1 MNVAQLVMMGVE
13 AVSLTPAEREVL
25 AETPPGGIIL
35 FSRNCPSASACADL
49 VAEIQGLNHSGA
61 PPLLIAID
69 QEYGP
74 VCRLR
79 EGVPIFPGAAVLGE
93 DSNVSATEAT
103 AWKIGHCLADFGINV
118 NLAPVADLACPGSH
132 VLSDRCFS
140 TEPSTVAEQACAYIR
155 GLQQAGLAA
164 CAKHFPGHGSVTD
177 DSHAMLP
184 VSSLTLDELLS
195 SHLRPF
201 AAVVDTGVKIIMT
214 AHILFSEIDSSLPVT
229 LSNFFLNHLLRHQ
242 LGFAG
247 VILSDDLDMAA
258 MDSGDDMATV
268 MFQGL
273 TAGLD
278 MVLWG
283 RNIKKGDDPRRV
295 FARLQNMMDKH
306 NVSMRE
312 QFAEKQN
319 RLLDL
324 RTQLGKRLVMARS
337 VL

>member
-13 AVSLTPAEREVL
+13 GVTLTPAEREVL

-69 QEYGP
+69 QEFGP

-79 EGVPIFPGAAVLGE
+79 DGMPVFPGASVLGE
-93 DSNVSATEAT
+93 KGELSVTEMT
-103 AWKIGHCLADFGINV
+103 AWNIGRCLAGFGINV
-118 NLAPVADLACPGSH
+118 NLAPVADLSCSGSR
-132 VLSDRCFS
+132 VLADRCFAA
-140 TEPSTVAEQACAYIR
+140 EPSTVASQACAYVR

-177 DSHAMLP
+177 DSHVMLP

-195 SHLRPF
+195 SHLQPF
-201 AAVVDTGVKIIMT
+201 RAVVDTGVKIIMT

-229 LSNFFLNHLLRHQ
+229 ISNFFLNHLLRHQ
-242 LGFAG
+242 LGFG
-247 VILSDDLDMAA
+247 GIILSDDLDMAA
-258 MDSGDDMATV
+258 MESGNDLAKV
-268 MFQGL
+268 MCQGL
-273 TAGLD
+273 KAGLD

-283 RNIKKGDDPRRV
+283 RNLKKGDDPRRV
-295 FARLQNMMDKH
+295 LSRLQKMMDDQDAE
-306 NVSMRE
+306 MQG
-312 QFAEKQN
+312 QFAGKQK

-324 RTQLGKRLVMARS
+324 RNWLGK
-337 VL
+337 